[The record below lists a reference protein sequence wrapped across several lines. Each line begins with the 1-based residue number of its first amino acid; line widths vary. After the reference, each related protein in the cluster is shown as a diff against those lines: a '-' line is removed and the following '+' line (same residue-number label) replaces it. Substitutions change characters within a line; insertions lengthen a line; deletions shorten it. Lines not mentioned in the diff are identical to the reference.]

1 MAALWTCKPGVCS
14 AHCTCNAFF
23 TPDLLCINYCPLS
36 THDTSSVGVN
46 QRPFRVFFLPEIHP
60 NLETQASL
68 RCAWYLYDAHPC
80 MLSLWWSVPYIQHT
94 QVNVSTCADMSCD
107 KAMPCNVTVLAGPS
121 SRMPWNA
128 QSESAIILNLA
139 QATEP
144 VFGSKTAGIWRN

>member
-1 MAALWTCKPGVCS
+1 MGHPLILLLCWANIYQFKRWQQCILYARVLGVPRMRWQHCEHIS
-14 AHCTCNAFF
+14 LGSTVHIVQCTCNAFF

-68 RCAWYLYDAHPC
+68 RCAWYLYDAHQC

-94 QVNVSTCADMSCD
+94 QVNVSTCFYGRYE
-107 KAMPCNVTVLAGPS
+107 L
-121 SRMPWNA
+121 R
-128 QSESAIILNLA
+128 
-139 QATEP
+139 
-144 VFGSKTAGIWRN
+144 